1 MRKYTPHVLI
11 ISFVFLLTPTV
22 HAVSDALEI
31 ETYKQEVEKNPDDA
45 DAHYN
50 LGLAYEVWGEYKEA
64 IESYKQSI
72 RIDPDYAKAHNNLGV
87 TYLKSGKYEEAIE
100 KLSET
105 KVKLSVPLI
114 ASFIA
119 KQYRQSDIAK
129 AYNVPE
135 DHSNKGPLPENH
147 LCS

>member
-1 MRKYTPHVLI
+1 MKKYLPHILI
-11 ISFVFLLTPTV
+11 ISFVFILAPIV
-22 HAVSDALEI
+22 PVASYAGEI

-50 LGLAYEVWGEYKEA
+50 LGL
-64 IESYKQSI
+64 
-72 RIDPDYAKAHNNLGV
+72 

-129 AYNVPE
+129 ACNVPE